1 MEGGALQWGHEH
13 VLVEILLLL
22 VEDAIYWCKQAR
34 KWRGSRDNPT
44 GAGVYSEMEVIR
56 TTNPSSRAEIRKIQE
71 TRRGHWWNR
80 KKCCYG
86 MELYPDGILS
96 GGNYWWYYLTNGTIS
111 PMELLCRWYYFAD
124 GTILPMEFIHG
135 WISSSLHGKTHLRS
149 FCGGVEEMTR
159 RATNNRS
166 LHSTHTRWKTMRA
179 TFLSFYI
186 FDISLW
192 FPLLHTKPIFYKR
205 QYMIQRHHVLHCKD
219 GRKCRAK
226 EEIQQ

>member
-86 MELYPDGILS
+86 MELYPDFIRRK
-96 GGNYWWYYLTNGTIS
+96 
-111 PMELLCRWYYFAD
+111 LLMVLFNDWNYFAD
-124 GTILPMEFIHG
+124 GTTLPMVLFRRWNYFTDGIYSRVDLV
-135 WISSSLHGKTHLRS
+135 ISSWENSFTLVLWGCRRNDETSNKQQKLTFYAYKMEDDARNFSIFLYFWYFFMISSPTHQ
-149 FCGGVEEMTR
+149 
-159 RATNNRS
+159 TN
-166 LHSTHTRWKTMRA
+166 
-179 TFLSFYI
+179 
-186 FDISLW
+186 
-192 FPLLHTKPIFYKR
+192 LLQTPIHDSKASRFA
-205 QYMIQRHHVLHCKD
+205 L
-219 GRKCRAK
+219 
-226 EEIQQ
+226 